1 MAITPLASLRY
12 SHLYLDDYTE
22 EGAGSLSLSVDS
34 RNYDMLQSGLGTS
47 LSRSFPWRGSRII
60 PEFHLKWLY
69 DFIGDRQQVTSTFT
83 GGGASFSTGGYDPPR
98 SSLNGGARLTVMNGN
113 RVTLSLNY
121 DLELKK
127 DFYSHAGYASI
138 RFAF

>member
-1 MAITPLASLRY
+1 MT
-12 SHLYLDDYTE
+12 
-22 EGAGSLSLSVDS
+22 LSATDS
-34 RNYDMLQSGLGTS
+34 RSHPP
-47 LSRSFPWRGSRII
+47 SRVAEHHFP
-60 PEFHLKWLY
+60 P
-69 DFIGDRQQVTSTFT
+69 
-83 GGGASFSTGGYDPPR
+83 GGYDPPR